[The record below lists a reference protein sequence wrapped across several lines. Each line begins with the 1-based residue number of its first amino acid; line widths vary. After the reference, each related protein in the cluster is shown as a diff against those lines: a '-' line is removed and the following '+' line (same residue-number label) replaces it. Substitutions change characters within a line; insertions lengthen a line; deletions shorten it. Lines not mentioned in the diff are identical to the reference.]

1 MILPP
6 EERED
11 YYSLTFKTLKAPVQK
26 FTLHT
31 SSIRTVAQVKRHL
44 ARVSN
49 IPVANMRL
57 VLGGKGLVD
66 TKLIGDYAIPED
78 AVIQIISKPPV
89 AGEAANAESATAA
102 ADEAN
107 PLSSVLNQENER
119 ELAKEETVPIVAE
132 EADDSTSEDN
142 LVKPA
147 ESYTSETMEQLSERD
162 SVFRTKL
169 RELVDSQFSKGQA
182 QRLAEDLDKFFD
194 TSFAI
199 Y

>member
-1 MILPP
+1 
-6 EERED
+6 
-11 YYSLTFKTLKAPVQK
+11 
-26 FTLHT
+26 
-31 SSIRTVAQVKRHL
+31 
-44 ARVSN
+44 
-49 IPVANMRL
+49 
-57 VLGGKGLVD
+57 
-66 TKLIGDYAIPED
+66 
-78 AVIQIISKPPV
+78 
-89 AGEAANAESATAA
+89 SATAA

-107 PLSSVLNQENER
+107 PLSSVLNQENEK
-119 ELAKEETVPIVAE
+119 EVAKEETVPIVAE